1 MVLIIPWFLSVVGGR
16 VNIDPKTGRPNYKAP
31 KLNPPNYFHLT
42 ETGVVISPEVNKTAY
57 MVLAT
62 SVSYLLLQVPGLIYL
77 NDTPAQ
83 QAKGERY
90 WALLGLIVCV
100 SLFSYYL
107 YQQYVKSDEEDT
119 TQQDSRDEY
128 LRTAIAQ
135 KKITLAGVMTLEM
148 EKYEEEERN
157 GGQRSSSQNSYQE
170 GKTSEMAPL
179 RGMHN
184 LRQKST
190 IGEISERFIDHLKR
204 ILRPFFVSYDAGNA
218 GSLKTQDLLAVFRD
232 MGEHLTSEQLE
243 AIFAEF
249 DSDGNGEID
258 YNEFVRGTAKYLY
271 THREVAHRYSQVR
284 TPSMHSA
291 HFKLLETPAAADEES
306 NGEDEDEE
314 EIPDD
319 LKQLSPEEQQVK
331 IKWRAFWMMLIGSLI
346 VLLISDPMVD
356 CLSEVGKRTGI
367 PAFYIAFVVAP
378 LASNATELIAAYN
391 YSLKK
396 TPSSITVSLTTLEG
410 AAIMNNTFVLGVFMA
425 LVYFKGLVWEYFAET
440 TAILIVEVI
449 MIYFAMFKTKHTIL
463 DAYLILSMYPL
474 SLALVA
480 FLEYIGWN

>member
-1 MVLIIPWFLSVVGGR
+1 MISDGSELLLLVPAWAGLVGSVVLPVLGAVPDGCMVLFSGLGPNAQEQLSVGVGALAGSTIMVLIIPWFLSVVGGR

-170 GKTSEMAPL
+170 GKTAEMAPL

-184 LRQKST
+184 RQKST

-243 AIFAEF
+243 AIF
-249 DSDGNGEID
+249 
-258 YNEFVRGTAKYLY
+258 
-271 THREVAHRYSQVR
+271 
-284 TPSMHSA
+284 
-291 HFKLLETPAAADEES
+291 
-306 NGEDEDEE
+306 
-314 EIPDD
+314 
-319 LKQLSPEEQQVK
+319 
-331 IKWRAFWMMLIGSLI
+331 
-346 VLLISDPMVD
+346 
-356 CLSEVGKRTGI
+356 
-367 PAFYIAFVVAP
+367 
-378 LASNATELIAAYN
+378 LIAAYN

-396 TPSSITVSLTTLEG
+396 TPTSITVSLTTLEG

-440 TAILIVEVI
+440 TAILIVELI
-449 MIYFAMFKTKHTIL
+449 MIYFAMFKTKHTIF

-474 SLALVA
+474 SLAFVA